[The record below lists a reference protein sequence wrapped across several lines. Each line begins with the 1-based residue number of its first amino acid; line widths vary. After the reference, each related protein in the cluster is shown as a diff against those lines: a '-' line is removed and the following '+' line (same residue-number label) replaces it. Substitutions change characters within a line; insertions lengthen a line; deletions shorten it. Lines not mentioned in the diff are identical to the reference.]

1 MAALGFLVSGYDDAG
16 VGEAW
21 EVTLP
26 DRAVEQIATTAN
38 GGGAAWRGQSDVV
51 TRIVRGA
58 DLELLVRLAARQQ
71 ARRRAATR
79 SMPLLD
85 ECSYRIPFDS
95 MNLQDGIDFA
105 VLCIRTT
112 IDVQRLTLGPLATAP
127 EFSWPGVGGPIEIAT
142 SPPRAASRGCS
153 ARRCRA
159 SGPRAWPRARRE
171 VAGGVG
177 RDGRAQQAGG

>member
-1 MAALGFLVSGYDDAG
+1 
-16 VGEAW
+16 
-21 EVTLP
+21 
-26 DRAVEQIATTAN
+26 
-38 GGGAAWRGQSDVV
+38 
-51 TRIVRGA
+51 
-58 DLELLVRLAARQQ
+58 
-71 ARRRAATR
+71 
-79 SMPLLD
+79 MPLLD

-142 SPPRAASRGCS
+142 VTATGGFAGCS

-159 SGPRAWPRARRE
+159 SARRASPRGRSERRRAR
-171 VAGGVG
+171 AGL
-177 RDGRAQQAGG
+177 RGG